1 MLNHISHV
9 DIIVFVIVLIELD
22 VVNFVIVGVGFVTV
36 DFGVAVAVTN
46 VLLLHFSSDPLGSSG
61 SVLRIS
67 VAVRL
72 NVARFAT

>member
-9 DIIVFVIVLIELD
+9 KITVFVIVLIELD

-46 VLLLHFSSDPLGSSG
+46 VLLLHFSSHSAAAAEFLGS
-61 SVLRIS
+61 LWQ
-67 VAVRL
+67 
-72 NVARFAT
+72 FA